1 MCMSTL
7 KLNCASNCNELSPP
21 PPPPPLK
28 SCATRAHVLYSFAGL
43 YQAHC
48 ASKIESTAPTM
59 ISNGGLRQVQ
69 ILFFSVTLSQAILIP
84 ETRRA
89 VSVMSGP
96 SNVKGVIMFE
106 SLEHDMTRV
115 TGTITGLNPAPHGF
129 HVHEFGDLTN
139 G

>member
-1 MCMSTL
+1 
-7 KLNCASNCNELSPP
+7 
-21 PPPPPLK
+21 
-28 SCATRAHVLYSFAGL
+28 
-43 YQAHC
+43 
-48 ASKIESTAPTM
+48 M

-69 ILFFSVTLSQAILIP
+69 ILIFSVTLSQAILIP

-115 TGTITGLNPAPHGF
+115 TGTITGLNPGPHGF